1 MRLIYL
7 MSDYPLL
14 TTTFVD
20 REVKRLREMGVE
32 IDIVASRR
40 PGEDVPLSDDQ
51 RRIRDTVTYLRPAPF
66 TALVR
71 SHLYF
76 LLRSPRRLFR
86 AIVYFL
92 TRPHPG
98 PRTWLLTILHIG
110 KGVYAAWLLRNREF
124 DEIHI
129 HFAFGNAVSGMV
141 AARLLDRTYTMS
153 IHAGND
159 LFAYPVM
166 LAEKIRG
173 ARHVVTCTGFN
184 KTFLVDYVGADVA
197 DKITFIPHGLDLSRY
212 RPGQSGRRP
221 DGPVRILTVGNLA
234 ERKGIKHLV
243 RACRVLK
250 DRGVAFHCDIV
261 GDGEEREN
269 LAALIHEL
277 GLGDD
282 VTLTGTVRHEEV
294 IEYYG
299 NAMIFALPCVQ
310 SSTGNMDGIPNVV
323 AEAMAMRLAVIS
335 TEISGVPELVEHGVN
350 GLLTQPGDEQALVDA
365 MMRVIDDEALR
376 DSLGQRAL
384 ETIHRIFDVDA
395 NTARLAE
402 TLWPDRYESR
412 RNSGAS

>member
-1 MRLIYL
+1 MRIIYV

-20 REVKRLREMGVE
+20 REVKRLREMGVG

-40 PGEDVPLSDDQ
+40 PAGDVPLSDDQ

-66 TALVR
+66 AALVR
-71 SHLYF
+71 SHLHF
-76 LLRSPRRLFR
+76 LFRSPGRLLG
-86 AIVYFL
+86 AIAYFL

-98 PRTWLLTILHIG
+98 LRTRLLTVLHIG
-110 KGVYAAWLLRNREF
+110 KGVYAAWLLREREF

-141 AARLLDRTYTMS
+141 AARLLDKTYTMS

-184 KTFLVDYVGADVA
+184 KTFLIDEIGADVA
-197 DKITFIPHGLDLSRY
+197 DKITFIPHGLDLTRY
-212 RPGQSGRRP
+212 RPGEPGRGR

-234 ERKGIKHLV
+234 ERKGIRHLV
-243 RACRVLK
+243 GACRALK

-269 LAALIHEL
+269 LATLIHEL
-277 GLGDD
+277 GLGDE
-282 VTLTGTVRHEEV
+282 VTLTGTLRHEEV
-294 IEYYG
+294 IEYYR
-299 NAMIFALPCVQ
+299 NATIFALPCVQ
-310 SSTGNMDGIPNVV
+310 ASTGNMDGIPNVV

-365 MMRVIDDEALR
+365 MLRIIDDAAFR
-376 DSLGQRAL
+376 DSLGRRAL
-384 ETIHRIFDVDA
+384 ETVHRVFDVDA

-402 TLWPDRYESR
+402 TLWPDRRESR
-412 RNSGAS
+412 PASGAS